1 MKQDTPIQDGRFDAG
16 SNALVPYLKPLLMLT
31 SIFFVNFLSRIIQA
45 PLMPI
50 IEDQLHL
57 SHGAAGS
64 LFLTISIGY
73 FLTLVASSFI
83 CAYISHKRMILLSI
97 SVLGVALLATSSSTG
112 LWGLRFSLFGLGMA
126 AGLYLPSGI
135 AALTNLI
142 DHRHWGKAIA
152 IHEIAPNLSFVAAPL
167 LAEIMLSAFSWR
179 LAFAVL
185 GVAALVL
192 AAMYYRFG
200 RGGEFRGEA
209 PSILSFKNMVG
220 RPSFWIMVI
229 MFGLGIS
236 GTLGIFTMLPLY
248 LITDHGIDRNWAN
261 TIISLSRL
269 SGLGMALVG
278 GWAVDRY
285 GTRRVLQ
292 TVLLLNG
299 AAILGLAFADGSW
312 LLLFVFIQ
320 PMLAVCFFPAGL
332 AALSRVSPPNL
343 RNVAVSLVSPL
354 GFLVGGGLVPTA
366 IGISGDL
373 TSFSVGIGVVGA
385 LMAIGA
391 LLPGFLKYYDQSS
404 SAATGRQA

>member
-1 MKQDTPIQDGRFDAG
+1 
-16 SNALVPYLKPLLMLT
+16 
-31 SIFFVNFLSRIIQA
+31 
-45 PLMPI
+45 
-50 IEDQLHL
+50 
-57 SHGAAGS
+57 
-64 LFLTISIGY
+64 
-73 FLTLVASSFI
+73 
-83 CAYISHKRMILLSI
+83 
-97 SVLGVALLATSSSTG
+97 
-112 LWGLRFSLFGLGMA
+112 
-126 AGLYLPSGI
+126 
-135 AALTNLI
+135 
-142 DHRHWGKAIA
+142 
-152 IHEIAPNLSFVAAPL
+152 
-167 LAEIMLSAFSWR
+167 
-179 LAFAVL
+179 
-185 GVAALVL
+185 
-192 AAMYYRFG
+192 
-200 RGGEFRGEA
+200 
-209 PSILSFKNMVG
+209 
-220 RPSFWIMVI
+220 

-269 SGLGMALVG
+269 SGLVMALVG

-343 RNVAVSLVSPL
+343 RNMAVSLVSPL

-404 SAATGRQA
+404 PVATGRQA